1 MKFSLIIPVYNEA
14 DVIVPTLTLLREAL
28 ERELPSAWE
37 LIVVD
42 NASTDNTSGKVI
54 GMHDK
59 CISVITLI
67 EKGKG
72 RALRAGFSAARGDIV
87 GFTDADLPITP
98 EQILAALRDLERSSD
113 EVLIG
118 SRFHS
123 KSVMPGRE
131 WWRIGSSQLFNF
143 LARAIVGVSVSDTQC
158 PLKLMK
164 RREVQLFLST
174 KEETWFFD
182 LEFIA
187 LLEGLAIPFHEVP
200 VTWDEHRYPERR
212 SKLSTTR
219 DGVRGL
225 IAMLRIRKN
234 LQRQPSHFTQ
244 TK

>member
-1 MKFSLIIPVYNEA
+1 MKFSLVIPVYNES
-14 DVIVPTLTLLREAL
+14 DVIVPTLTLLRDAL

-37 LIVVD
+37 MVVVD
-42 NASTDNTSGKVI
+42 NASTDDTSGKVI

-98 EQILAALRDLERSSD
+98 EQILASLRDLERSVD

-118 SRFHS
+118 SRFHPE
-123 KSVMPGRE
+123 SVMPGRE
-131 WWRIGSSQLFNF
+131 WWRIGSSQLFNI
-143 LARAIVGVSVSDTQC
+143 LARTIVGVSVSDTQC

-164 RREVQLFLST
+164 RKAVQLFLST
-174 KEETWFFD
+174 KEDTWFFD

-187 LLEGLAIPFHEVP
+187 LLERLGIPFREVP
-200 VTWDEHRYPERR
+200 VTWNEHRYPKRR

-219 DGVRGL
+219 DGVRGV
-225 IAMLRIRKN
+225 IAMLRIRRN
-234 LQRQPSHFTQ
+234 IEAQLSHF
-244 TK
+244 K